1 MQRRT
6 LFGAAGCI
14 QCVDGIHGSVEK
26 CTRFGGR
33 VVENNV
39 TNSLSTN
46 CALDWRKVVVVVLVE
61 AVVVFIFRTS
71 ELGQ

>member
-1 MQRRT
+1 
-6 LFGAAGCI
+6 
-14 QCVDGIHGSVEK
+14 VEK